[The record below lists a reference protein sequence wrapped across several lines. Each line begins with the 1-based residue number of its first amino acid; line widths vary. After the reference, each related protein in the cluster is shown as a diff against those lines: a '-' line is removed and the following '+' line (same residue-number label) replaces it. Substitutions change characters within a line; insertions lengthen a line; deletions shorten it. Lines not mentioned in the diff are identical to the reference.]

1 MNFFDLKVKEFLDKI
16 DSAAPTPGGGTVSA
30 AAIAFGIGL
39 LRMVAHITLLKKKFR
54 ELPEPARED
63 YLKRLARLEEIKNV
77 AILLADRD
85 SLAFEKIM
93 SAFRLPKETDE
104 EKARRE
110 EAITIATMEATEVPL
125 KTARAGLSALET
137 AMPMFF
143 HATKSALSDF
153 SVGTLLVAAGIEGA
167 VMNVKTNLVS
177 FPDQEFKEETLREAE
192 SILSRAREMAA
203 DVAGKLEHVFD
214 K

>member
-1 MNFFDLKVKEFLDKI
+1 
-16 DSAAPTPGGGTVSA
+16 
-30 AAIAFGIGL
+30 
-39 LRMVAHITLLKKKFR
+39 
-54 ELPEPARED
+54 
-63 YLKRLARLEEIKNV
+63 
-77 AILLADRD
+77 
-85 SLAFEKIM
+85 
-93 SAFRLPKETDE
+93 
-104 EKARRE
+104 
-110 EAITIATMEATEVPL
+110 
-125 KTARAGLSALET
+125 
-137 AMPMFF
+137 MPMFF

-153 SVGTLLVAAGIEGA
+153 GVGTLLVAAGIEGA